1 MQLVMAENK
10 VRLVIQTDEDIRK
23 ALKLE
28 AARQDKDMSELATEI
43 LQKALEK
50 ALKEIEA
57 SKEKPKEK

>member
-1 MQLVMAENK
+1 MQSVMAENK
-10 VRLVIQTDEDIRK
+10 VRIVIQAEEDIRK

-43 LQKALEK
+43 LRDALKK

-57 SKEKPKEK
+57 SREKPKEK